1 MLLLQLLNITCQQQS
16 FIVSFLEKG
25 DELNTEIKNYTNSKL
40 NANMKL
46 KNLCIVLFL
55 TITSQMIGQTITG
68 SVTASSGPLPG
79 ANVIVKN
86 KAKGVIT
93 DFDGTYT
100 LDNLSKGDVLVYS
113 FIGFITKQV
122 TYSGQKEINV
132 VLDEDLVS
140 LDEIVIVNYGTQ
152 RNTPVSVVK
161 SEDLTEFPTAD
172 LGQALQGRAAG
183 VNITNGGSP
192 GSQTLI
198 QIRGVNTFGDGSPL
212 YVVDGVF
219 TNSINSLDLSNVE
232 KVDILKDAA
241 SLAVYGSRGTNGVIL
256 ITTKKGKVGKASLT
270 VQAST
275 GIQEFNRRYDV
286 MNTSQYIQFL
296 REVNALA
303 GQNGGPD
310 FPIERINLDPNYD
323 GDGVDTNWQDAYF
336 RQAPMYNVSA
346 NINGGSEKAK
356 FNLGFS
362 RLSQDGVYIDTGFER
377 TTLNIN
383 TDASIA
389 DWIDIGQTLALS
401 QSETVS
407 PERAEGRD
415 PLQNVIGQAPY
426 VPVIDENGFFGG
438 TNSGDLNDSRNQV
451 RVQETND
458 NLNRFSSVIGSLYA
472 NFKLGK
478 GFSFRTQFGL
488 NANLSLQDN
497 QNRAFIEAG
506 GRFENP
512 INFNTK
518 NRQTVIQTVFTNT
531 LSYDRTFGKHDVN
544 VSAVSE
550 RMKTTTEGLS
560 SSDNNTESSAL
571 TEIFSPNARATSFIR
586 PDFINSMLFL
596 GGYEFDDKY
605 SVSASGR
612 RDTFSR
618 FARNRA
624 SQWFFSGSFGWN
636 VTNESFF
643 DVDWINSLK
652 VRASYGETGNNR
664 TGNDLNPFESVLTV
678 RAPSVIGNE
687 TVLGITPSN
696 IANQDILWE
705 TQIKQNY
712 GLNMGF
718 LYDRIQFGV
727 DYYRNISNDLL
738 VPVEAEPSAG
748 ILGNNTNGVTVV
760 RNTGTVEVDG
770 FEFTLGYNDYEG
782 DFKWNFWANLTT
794 NESIV
799 TALDGV
805 NDEPIERAVLNP
817 PFSAPLNRISL
828 NEAPFHFFGY
838 VADGVYSTQAE
849 VDTALPNNSSAAVP
863 VQPGDIRFLD
873 LNGDGLIS
881 LQDRAVIGDPNPDFT
896 YAINLRAEYKGWDFN
911 VLFNGVQG
919 VDAFNSNI
927 YYLEGLDNGLNYGT
941 RVLRRWQNPGD
952 ITDIPRFRFG
962 SNVNNE
968 VSSRYIEDASYLRL
982 RNVTVGYNLPSKW
995 INKSGNGIIKKLR
1008 LYVQGQNLLTFTNY
1022 TGLDPEI
1029 APFYSALGLVDG
1041 LGIDRSAQPR
1051 PVTVLSGI
1059 QIEF

>member
-1 MLLLQLLNITCQQQS
+1 
-16 FIVSFLEKG
+16 
-25 DELNTEIKNYTNSKL
+25 
-40 NANMKL
+40 MKL

-55 TITSQMIGQTITG
+55 TISSQIMGQTITG
-68 SVTASSGPLPG
+68 TVTTNSGLLPG

-86 KAKGVIT
+86 QNKGVVT
-93 DFDGTYT
+93 DFDGAYK
-100 LDNLSKGDVLVYS
+100 LDGLSNGDVIVYS
-113 FIGFITKQV
+113 FIGYISKEV
-122 TYSGQKEINV
+122 SYSGQKEINV
-132 VLDEDLVS
+132 FLDEDLVG
-140 LDEIVIVNYGTQ
+140 LDEVVIVTYGTQ

-212 YVVDGVF
+212 YVIDGVF

-256 ITTKKGKVGKASLT
+256 ITTKKGKVGQASLT
-270 VQAST
+270 VQASS
-275 GIQEFNRRYDV
+275 GIQEFNRRYDL

-296 REVNALA
+296 KEVNALA

-310 FPIERINLDPNYD
+310 FPIERVNLDPTYD

-336 RQAPMYNVSA
+336 RSAPMYNVGA
-346 NINGGSEKAK
+346 TINGGSEKAK

-362 RLSQDGVYIDTGFER
+362 RLSQDGVYIDTGFKR
-377 TTLNIN
+377 STVNIN

-389 DWIDIGQTLALS
+389 DWLDIGQTLALA
-401 QSETVS
+401 QSSTIS

-426 VPVIDENGFFGG
+426 VPIINEDGFFGG
-438 TNSGDLNDSRNQV
+438 TDSGDLNDSRNQV

-472 NFKLGK
+472 NFKLGH
-478 GFSFRTQFGL
+478 GFSFRTQLGL

-518 NRQTVIQTVFTNT
+518 NRQTVIQTVLTNT
-531 LSYDRTFGKHDVN
+531 LSFNKDYDKHSVN

-550 RMKTTTEGLS
+550 RMKITTES
-560 SSDNNTESSAL
+560 ASISDNNVESSSL
-571 TEIFSPNARATSFIR
+571 TEIFSPNARATSFLR
-586 PDFINSMLFL
+586 PDNLNSILFL
-596 GGYEFDDKY
+596 GGYEFDDRY

-618 FARNRA
+618 FAPENA

-636 VTNESFF
+636 VTNEEFF
-643 DVDWINSLK
+643 NVDWINSLK
-652 VRASYGETGNNR
+652 LRASYGETGNNR
-664 TGNDLNPFESVLTV
+664 TGNSLNPFLPVLGVNT
-678 RAPSVIGNE
+678 PSVIGNE
-687 TVLGITPSN
+687 TVIGITPTN
-696 IANQDILWE
+696 LPNPDILWE

-727 DYYRNISNDLL
+727 DYYRNVSDDLL
-738 VPVEAEPSAG
+738 VPVNSAPSSG
-748 ILGNNTNGVTVV
+748 ILGSNLNGVSVT
-760 RNTGTVEVDG
+760 RNAGTVEVDG
-770 FEFTLGYNDYEG
+770 LEFTLGYNDYEG
-782 DFKWNFWANLTT
+782 DFKWNFWANVTT
-794 NESIV
+794 NQSTV
-799 TALDGV
+799 TRLDGV
-805 NDEPIERAVLNP
+805 NNEPIERAVLNP
-817 PFSAPLNRISL
+817 PFAAPLNRIAL

-838 VADGVYSTQAE
+838 VADGVYSTQEEIDAY
-849 VDTALPNNSSAAVP
+849 LPNNSSAAVP
-863 VQPGDIRFLD
+863 VQPGDIKFLD
-873 LNGDGLIS
+873 INPDGVIDLD
-881 LQDRAVIGDPNPDFT
+881 DRAVIGNPNPDFT
-896 YAINLRAEYKGWDFN
+896 YAINLRSEYKGWDFN

-941 RVLRRWQNPGD
+941 RVIRRWQNPGD

-1008 LYVQGQNLLTFTNY
+1008 LYVQGQNLVTFTNY
-1022 TGLDPEI
+1022 SGLDPEI

-1051 PVTVLSGI
+1051 PITVLSGI

>member
-1 MLLLQLLNITCQQQS
+1 
-16 FIVSFLEKG
+16 
-25 DELNTEIKNYTNSKL
+25 
-40 NANMKL
+40 
-46 KNLCIVLFL
+46 
-55 TITSQMIGQTITG
+55 
-68 SVTASSGPLPG
+68 
-79 ANVIVKN
+79 
-86 KAKGVIT
+86 
-93 DFDGTYT
+93 
-100 LDNLSKGDVLVYS
+100 
-113 FIGFITKQV
+113 
-122 TYSGQKEINV
+122 
-132 VLDEDLVS
+132 
-140 LDEIVIVNYGTQ
+140 
-152 RNTPVSVVK
+152 
-161 SEDLTEFPTAD
+161 
-172 LGQALQGRAAG
+172 
-183 VNITNGGSP
+183 
-192 GSQTLI
+192 
-198 QIRGVNTFGDGSPL
+198 
-212 YVVDGVF
+212 
-219 TNSINSLDLSNVE
+219 
-232 KVDILKDAA
+232 
-241 SLAVYGSRGTNGVIL
+241 
-256 ITTKKGKVGKASLT
+256 
-270 VQAST
+270 
-275 GIQEFNRRYDV
+275 

-296 REVNALA
+296 KEVNALA

-310 FPIERINLDPNYD
+310 FPIERVNLDPTYD

-336 RQAPMYNVSA
+336 RSAPMYNVSA

-377 TTLNIN
+377 STVNIN

-389 DWIDIGQTLALS
+389 DWVDIGQTLALS
-401 QSETVS
+401 QSETIS

-415 PLQNVIGQAPY
+415 PLQNVLGQAPY
-426 VPVIDENGFFGG
+426 VPIFTEDGFFGG
-438 TNSGDLNDSRNQV
+438 TDSGDLNDSRNQV

-531 LSYDRTFGKHDVN
+531 LSYNNTFGKHDVN

-560 SSDNNTESSAL
+560 TSDNNVESSSL

-596 GGYEFDDKY
+596 GGYEFDDRY

-618 FARNRA
+618 FAPENA
-624 SQWFFSGSFGWN
+624 SEWFFSGSFGWN
-636 VTNESFF
+636 VTNEEFF
-643 DVDWINSLK
+643 NVDWINSLK
-652 VRASYGETGNNR
+652 LRASYGETGNNR
-664 TGNDLNPFESVLTV
+664 TGNDLNPFRSVLGV
-678 RAPSVIGNE
+678 NNPAVIGNE
-687 TVLGITPSN
+687 TVLGITPRN
-696 IANQDILWE
+696 LANPDILWE

-712 GLNMGF
+712 GVNMGF

-727 DYYRNISNDLL
+727 DYYRNVSNDLL
-738 VPVEAEPSAG
+738 VPVEASPSSG

-849 VDTALPNNSSAAVP
+849 IDEYLPANSTTAVP

-873 LNGDGLIS
+873 LNGDGLIN
-881 LQDRAVIGDPNPDFT
+881 LDDRDVIGDPNPDFT

-911 VLFNGVQG
+911 VLFNGVEG

-941 RVLRRWQNPGD
+941 RVIRRWQNPGD

-1008 LYVQGQNLLTFTNY
+1008 LYVQGQNLVTLTNY